1 MNRRLEK
8 LSLATLAILFAMA
21 SCIKMPENK
30 VDPKP
35 EPPQPPVNTTAKNL
49 AELKVSYFAVEPS
62 INDGVHMPIIFID
75 KSDPTST
82 FNGVK
87 EIRYYKADLSSVKAT
102 FTSNASKVEVSS
114 VQQTSGVTSNNMSSP
129 IKYRFYAL
137 DGNYREMEIKL
148 TNPENSYSGLQLL
161 VVNMNNNAPIISKDE
176 WLPGNIKLDKQLS
189 QYQNVKYDLNVK
201 GRGNSTWSMPKKPFA
216 LQLKDKN
223 SLLGM
228 TKHKRWALLANYGDK
243 TLLRNKVSFE
253 IAKRTKLSWTPDS
266 RFVELILNGEYMGNY
281 LLVEQIRRDPN
292 RVNVAETDDK
302 AQGDAIT
309 GGYIIELDRY
319 NKSEPGCIILNRS
332 KLPALVKDPEIMNS
346 QQKQYITDY
355 LNNIETLLYKDV
367 PDSLEYGQYIDINSF
382 IDYWIVYELTGNRD
396 IRLPGSCYMYKDIN
410 KKLCAGPVWDF
421 DLTTFMGGD
430 SFILAN
436 YDPQPG
442 SPDYETYG
450 HGGLWFGKLFKD
462 PKFKA
467 KAKARWAEL
476 YTGGVF
482 NTIPQFIDQ
491 EANLIKK
498 SADFNWKPS
507 GIWNSNMGT
516 GTTGRNHDEELPW
529 VDAVAKMKD
538 NFNKRLARVNYLVQN
553 L

>member
-8 LSLATLAILFAMA
+8 LSLATFAILFAMA
-21 SCIKMPENK
+21 SCIKMPENN

-266 RFVELILNGEYMGNY
+266 RFVELILNGEYIGNY

-476 YTGGVF
+476 YTSGVF

>member
-8 LSLATLAILFAMA
+8 LSLTTFAILFAMA

-62 INDGVHMPIIFID
+62 INDGVHIPIIFID

-355 LNNIETLLYKDV
+355 LNNIEYK
-367 PDSLEYGQYIDINSF
+367 
-382 IDYWIVYELTGNRD
+382 R
-396 IRLPGSCYMYKDIN
+396 
-410 KKLCAGPVWDF
+410 
-421 DLTTFMGGD
+421 
-430 SFILAN
+430 
-436 YDPQPG
+436 
-442 SPDYETYG
+442 
-450 HGGLWFGKLFKD
+450 
-462 PKFKA
+462 
-467 KAKARWAEL
+467 
-476 YTGGVF
+476 
-482 NTIPQFIDQ
+482 
-491 EANLIKK
+491 
-498 SADFNWKPS
+498 
-507 GIWNSNMGT
+507 
-516 GTTGRNHDEELPW
+516 
-529 VDAVAKMKD
+529 
-538 NFNKRLARVNYLVQN
+538 
-553 L
+553 

>member
-8 LSLATLAILFAMA
+8 LSLATFAILFAMA

-75 KSDPTST
+75 KSDPSST

-319 NKSEPGCIILNRS
+319 NKSEPGCIILTRS

-476 YTGGVF
+476 YTSGVF

-491 EANLIKK
+491 EANIIKK